1 MQGFAYT
8 SATTVG
14 QALGSA
20 STDSAYLAGGTTLVD
35 LMKLDVMGPSAVI
48 DINALPLTAV
58 TTDSA
63 GLHIGALARM
73 SDVAIDPQVSGMF
86 PVLTQALLA
95 SASPQI
101 RNMASIGGNLLQ
113 RTRCDYFRDVN
124 VSCNKRVPGSGC
136 PAQTGANR
144 GHAILGTSTSCAA
157 THPSD
162 LAVALVAL
170 DATVQLQSSAGT
182 RQVALADFYVEPG
195 STPQVEN
202 QLKPGELI
210 TGVLV
215 PPLPWA
221 TNSSYLKIRDR
232 QSYEFALSSAA
243 IAVEV
248 SGGTITAA
256 RVAVGGVG
264 TVPWRLPGVESA
276 LQGRQAT
283 VATFTTAAAQA
294 VVGAKTLADNAFK
307 VTLVQRAIVRA
318 LSELLG
324 VS

>member
-1 MQGFAYT
+1 MQGFEYT
-8 SATTVG
+8 T
-14 QALGSA
+14 A
-20 STDSAYLAGGTTLVD
+20 STASQAVGLAGTGSAYLAGGTTLVD
-35 LMKLDVMGPSAVI
+35 LMKLNVMGPTEVI
-48 DINALPLTAV
+48 DINTVPLTAV
-58 TTDSA
+58 STDSA

-73 SDVAIDPQVSGMF
+73 SDVAANPAVATAY

-113 RTRCDYFRDVN
+113 RTRCDYFRDVD
-124 VSCNKRVPGSGC
+124 VPCNKRVPGSGC

-144 GHAILGTSTSCAA
+144 GHAILGTSSSCVA

-170 DATVQLQSSAGT
+170 DASVLLQDSTGT
-182 RQVALADFYVEPG
+182 RQVALADFYLQPG
-195 STPQVEN
+195 STPEVEN
-202 QLKPGELI
+202 QLRAGELI

-215 PPLPWA
+215 PPLAWA
-221 TNSSYLKIRDR
+221 TNSAYLKIRDR

-243 IAVEV
+243 VAVQV
-248 SGGTITAA
+248 GGGTISAA

-264 TVPWRLPGVESA
+264 TVPWRLPAVEAA
-276 LQGRQAT
+276 LTGQKST
-283 VATFTTAAAQA
+283 VDNFTAAAA
-294 VVGAKTLADNAFK
+294 KATVGAKTLADNAFK